1 MPISAA
7 LLPEFDQ
14 EMANTRKVLER
25 LPDERWTW
33 KPHPKSWPLGNLANH
48 VATIPGWATYT
59 IELDQLDVAPVDGP
73 PLPRT
78 IANSQAELLALF
90 DQQVASARKAIE
102 GASDEHL
109 LKPWTLLAAGKTF
122 FTMPRAAVLR
132 SIVMNHHIHHRAQ
145 LTMYLRLN
153 DIPMP
158 GMYGPSADEP
168 AVM

>member
-1 MPISAA
+1 MSISST

-25 LPDERWTW
+25 LPDDRWDW
-33 KPHPKSWPLGNLANH
+33 KPHTKSWPMGNLANH

-59 IELDQLDVAPVDGP
+59 IDLDQLDVAPVDGP

-78 IANSQAELLALF
+78 IANSQAEILALF
-90 DQQVASARKAIE
+90 DQQVASARKAIA

-109 LKPWTLLAAGKTF
+109 LKPWTLLAGGKTY

-132 SIVMNHHIHHRAQ
+132 SIVMNHQIHHRAQ
-145 LTMYLRLN
+145 LAIVPAAERYPL
-153 DIPMP
+153 P
-158 GMYGPSADEP
+158 GMYGPSADETR
-168 AVM
+168 